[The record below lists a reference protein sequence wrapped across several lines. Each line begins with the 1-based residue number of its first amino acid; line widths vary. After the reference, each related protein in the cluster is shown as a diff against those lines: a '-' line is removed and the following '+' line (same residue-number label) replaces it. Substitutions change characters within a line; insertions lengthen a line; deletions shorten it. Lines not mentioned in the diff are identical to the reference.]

1 MAFAGVDLIARLLVI
16 ERKDAIQWGIDPAA
30 DPDETKGPKSPN
42 DAQTLAALEGGTPAV
57 GSFDSPTYVGVDA
70 KTLEK
75 SEVPVVQAPGDEI
88 PRDPLTPVDVLCRL
102 LTSPRAVVCIFST
115 FVYG

>member
-30 DPDETKGPKSPN
+30 DPDETTEPKSSN

-57 GSFDSPTYVGVDA
+57 GSFDPPTYVGVDA

-88 PRDPLTPVDVLCRL
+88 PRDPLTPVDVLCKL